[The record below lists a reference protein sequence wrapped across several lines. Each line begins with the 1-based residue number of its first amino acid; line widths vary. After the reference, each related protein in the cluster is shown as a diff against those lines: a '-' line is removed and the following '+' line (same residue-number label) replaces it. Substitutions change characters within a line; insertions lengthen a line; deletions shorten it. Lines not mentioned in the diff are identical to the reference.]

1 MSADDRA
8 TIEVS
13 ARESRGSRETRRLRK
28 RGEVPGILYG
38 RGRDPQAF
46 SVNERDLRHALK
58 AGHALLDVKM
68 TSDGKNGDAKSVKH
82 GEVKNGETV
91 PVIVK
96 DQQHHPVRGGVI
108 HLDLLEVDLLEKIQ
122 SVVALEI
129 TGVDEAPGVVQGGVL
144 DHVTRELN
152 IEALPTDIPDS
163 VVVDVSHLEL
173 NAVFMLSEATM
184 PANLTIL
191 DDREE
196 TVIATI
202 SAPSETE
209 SPDEVEEETELVG
222 EGEEAAEGEAG
233 DESEGDGGE

>member
-68 TSDGKNGDAKSVKH
+68 NSDVKNGD
-82 GEVKNGETV
+82 VKNGDVKNGDTV

-184 PANLTIL
+184 PSNLTIL
-191 DDREE
+191 DDLDE